1 MTLTGLIKGKRL
13 KKLFCHLTG
22 GIEIADAEVKIL
34 IPSVDIRSGDTIVF
48 TNMIEGKLS
57 PSALQLEHVRW
68 EKLGR
73 LCDVMMASSSVPAVF
88 SPQKI
93 GPYCLVD
100 GGVTNN
106 LPVDLMAMAGEK
118 NVIAVDIGA
127 DYEMPHD
134 HSIMEIASHSF
145 SIMSRDLKE
154 CKSSREILLLKPE
167 LPAGAPWL
175 VDSSSIFCSFYGK
188 IETNRLEGTIMKMKE
203 MHFTGTKN
211 PLERAY
217 ESKHRKVSRK
227 AAAEGFVLLKN
238 ENGILPVSKGSR
250 IALYGAGASKT
261 IKGGTGSGDVNER
274 NVVSIYEGLK
284 NAGYEIT
291 TTGWIED
298 FDRRYKN
305 AREEW
310 KQEIWKKSAAM
321 SADEGLNLFLAYSE
335 TPFRMPAGSIPE
347 KTDTDTA
354 IYVLSRVAGEGAD
367 RFNRECDYQLSE
379 EEHEILKTICD
390 LYDHVIV
397 LVNTGGLV
405 ELSFMDEFHN
415 IEGLLQMVQPGMEAG
430 NSVADVISG
439 NVNPGGKLTD
449 SWAYRYEDYPNSASF
464 SHNNGNVDTERY
476 EEGIYVGYRY
486 FDTFDVPVRYC
497 FGYGKSYTDFE
508 MKTMGI
514 EHFDLGTDQPSIGV
528 KVQVTNV
535 GSHFAGREVVE
546 IYVSCPQEQMAKE
559 YRRLAGFKKTRLL
572 APGEMEE
579 VVVRFPL
586 YGLASYCER
595 IPGWVLEKGCYGI
608 FVGSSL
614 EEADFSASLILDT
627 DIVMEET
634 EHICPIEET
643 VTELVAPA
651 EKVAAK
657 RAAWEESVQAYPSIH
672 IKDSDVVTKKAVYGT
687 AQSRIPEN
695 VAEFVDSLTVDQL
708 IALATGDPAKGQGSN
723 LGSAGITVPG
733 SAAQTSS
740 CAEDR
745 NLASIVLADGPAGL
759 RLNKFYQVENGA
771 VVPMPFEMSL
781 EGGFL
786 CKKEIS
792 RSGDTW
798 YQYCTAMPVGTLLAQ
813 SWDPDLIYEVG
824 QAVAEE
830 MQEFGVTLW
839 LAPGMNIHR
848 NPLCGRNFEYYSED
862 PLLTG
867 LIAAA
872 MTKGVQSE
880 PGCGTTIKHFA
891 CNNQEDNRMG
901 SNTVISERTL
911 REIYLKG
918 FEIAVKTSQPMSI
931 MTSYNLINGIHA
943 ANNYDLCTKAARDEW
958 NFGGVIMTDW
968 TTTHNGPD
976 CTASGCMRAG
986 NDIVM
991 PGIPADHENLRAE
1004 LEAGTLTIE
1013 ELKLS
1018 IAHLVKIIWQ
1028 SNRYED
1034 VECYRP

>member
-1 MTLTGLIKGKRL
+1 
-13 KKLFCHLTG
+13 
-22 GIEIADAEVKIL
+22 
-34 IPSVDIRSGDTIVF
+34 
-48 TNMIEGKLS
+48 
-57 PSALQLEHVRW
+57 
-68 EKLGR
+68 
-73 LCDVMMASSSVPAVF
+73 
-88 SPQKI
+88 
-93 GPYCLVD
+93 
-100 GGVTNN
+100 
-106 LPVDLMAMAGEK
+106 
-118 NVIAVDIGA
+118 
-127 DYEMPHD
+127 
-134 HSIMEIASHSF
+134 
-145 SIMSRDLKE
+145 
-154 CKSSREILLLKPE
+154 
-167 LPAGAPWL
+167 
-175 VDSSSIFCSFYGK
+175 
-188 IETNRLEGTIMKMKE
+188 MKMKE
-203 MHFTGTKN
+203 MSFTGTKN
-211 PLERAY
+211 PSERTY
-217 ESKHRKVSRK
+217 EAKHRKVSRK

-238 ENGILPVSKGSR
+238 ENHVLPAAEGSK

-274 NVVSIYEGLK
+274 NVVTIYEGLK

-291 TTGWIED
+291 TVDWID
-298 FDRRYKN
+298 AFDQEYAK

-310 KQEIWKKSAAM
+310 KEEIWKKSAAM
-321 SADEGLNLFLAYSE
+321 SDDEGLNLFFAYSE
-335 TPFRMPAGSIPE
+335 TPFVVPAGAIPE

-354 IYVLSRVAGEGAD
+354 VYVLSRVAGEGAD
-367 RFNRECDYQLSE
+367 RFNRESDYQLSA
-379 EEHEILKTICD
+379 EEHEILKTICE

-397 LVNTGGLV
+397 LINTGGLV
-405 ELSFMDEFHN
+405 ELSFMDEFKN
-415 IEGLLQMVQPGMEAG
+415 IEGLLQIVQPGMEAG
-430 NSVADVISG
+430 NAVADVISG
-439 NVNPGGKLTD
+439 KVNPSGKLTD
-449 SWAYRYEDYPNSASF
+449 SWAYRYEDYPNAASF
-464 SHNNGNVDTERY
+464 SHNNGDVNTERY

-486 FDTFDVPVRYC
+486 FDTFDVPLRYG

-508 MKTMGI
+508 IRTIGI
-514 EHFDLGTDQPSIGV
+514 EHFNLGTDAPEIGV

-535 GSHFAGREVVE
+535 GSRFAGREVAE

-579 VVVRFPL
+579 LVIRFPL
-586 YGLASYCER
+586 YGLASYCEAM
-595 IPGWVLEKGCYGI
+595 PGWVMEKGCYGI
-608 FVGSSL
+608 FVGNSLSS
-614 EEADFSASLILDT
+614 AAFAASLLLDT
-627 DIVMEET
+627 DIIMEET
-634 EHICPIEET
+634 GHICPLKEEL
-643 VTELVAPA
+643 TELTAPLMQ
-651 EKVAAK
+651 VAAK
-657 RAAWEESVQAYPSIH
+657 REEWLELTGEREYPSIH
-672 IKDSDVVTKKAVYGT
+672 IKDSDVITRKAVYGT
-687 AQSRIPEN
+687 APNKVDEEI
-695 VAEFVDSLTVDQL
+695 AEFVESLTLDQL
-708 IALATGDPAKGQGSN
+708 ICLATGDPAKGQGSN

-740 CAEDR
+740 CAEDK

-786 CKKEIS
+786 CRKEIS
-792 RSGDTW
+792 RSGETW

-872 MTKGVQSE
+872 MTNGVQSE

-901 SNTVISERTL
+901 SNTVISERPL

-976 CTASGCMRAG
+976 CTAAGCMRAG

-991 PGIPADHENLRAE
+991 PGIPADHDNLRRE
-1004 LEAGTLTIE
+1004 LEAGTLSLE

-1018 IAHLVKIIWQ
+1018 IAHLVKVIWQ
-1028 SNRYED
+1028 SNRYEG
-1034 VECYRP
+1034 VERYRP